1 MKRGKVQR
9 MASAVSGTAAML
21 TLLLAGPAALA
32 GAPGDYN
39 DDGAVD
45 DADKQ
50 IIMDA
55 RNTTDGDAGF
65 VPAADHDGDG
75 VISLVDVSA
84 FSKIYNA
91 QNP

>member
-1 MKRGKVQR
+1 MNPIRVLL
-9 MASAVSGTAAML
+9 AAVAML
-21 TLLLAGPAALA
+21 ALCLAAPAALA

-55 RNTTDGDAGF
+55 RNTVAGDAGF
-65 VPAADHDGDG
+65 VPAADHDEDG
-75 VISLVDVSA
+75 VISLIDVLE
-84 FSKIYNA
+84 FGKIYNA
-91 QNP
+91 Q